1 MQTNQSSDSFSEKS
15 ALDQCNAYIL
25 RQLQNS
31 KKSLS
36 ADAPRPSGPAVTISY
51 QTGAGAHEIAGLLA
65 KRLQSADSKE
75 DFPWTVFD
83 HHLVGKVLE
92 EHHLPQSLAKFMPE
106 DRRSYIQDVIEE
118 FAGVRP
124 PSWVTAPQ
132 VAETVLHLADAG
144 HVILVGRGASVI
156 TARMPN
162 VFHVRLIAP
171 LPMRITRV
179 QETNHLTQEEASK
192 FVAKS
197 DRGRGRYAKAHFD
210 VCVDDDL
217 LYHLVINT
225 DRIPIPEAV
234 ELISDGARRC
244 FQRGADKRNQVD

>member
-1 MQTNQSSDSFSEKS
+1 M
-15 ALDQCNAYIL
+15 
-25 RQLQNS
+25 
-31 KKSLS
+31 KKSLF

-51 QTGAGAHEIAGLLA
+51 QTGAGAHEIAGLLV
-65 KRLQSADSKE
+65 RHLQAADSKE
-75 DFPWTVFD
+75 EVPWTVFD
-83 HHLVGKVLE
+83 RHLVERALD

-106 DRRSYIQDVIEE
+106 ERRSYIQDVIEE

-124 PSWVTAPQ
+124 PSWVTVPQ
-132 VAETVLHLADAG
+132 VTETVLHLADSG

-171 LPMRITRV
+171 LPARIARAQV
-179 QETNHLTQEEASK
+179 ANHITKEEAAK

-197 DRGRGRYAKAHFD
+197 DRGRGRYAKAHFH

-234 ELISDGARRC
+234 ELIADAARRC
-244 FQRGADKRNQVD
+244 FQHGADKRNQVE

>member
-1 MQTNQSSDSFSEKS
+1 MQTNQLTDRFSEKT
-15 ALDQCNAYIL
+15 ALELCNSYIL

-36 ADAPRPSGPAVTISY
+36 ADAPRQSGPAVTISY
-51 QTGAGAHEIAGLLA
+51 QTGAGVHEIAGRLA
-65 KRLQSADSKE
+65 KHLQADDSTG
-75 DFPWTVFD
+75 DVPWTVFD

-124 PSWVTAPQ
+124 PSWVAVPQ
-132 VAETVLHLADAG
+132 VTETVLHLADSG
-144 HVILVGRGASVI
+144 RVILVGRGASVI

-171 LPMRITRV
+171 LPLRIARV
-179 QETNHLTQEEASK
+179 QETNHLTKKDAAK

-244 FQRGADKRNQVD
+244 FQRGADKRDQME